1 MDAKNVKIRPAIE
14 ALEVDEEITFP
25 LEKLRNVRVT
35 ASDLGLILGRVYT
48 TNANR
53 DERIVT
59 VKRTT

>member
-53 DERIVT
+53 DERVVT
-59 VKRTT
+59 VKRTA

>member
-59 VKRTT
+59 VKRTA

>member
-14 ALEVDEEITFP
+14 ALEVGGEITFP

-53 DERIVT
+53 EERV
-59 VKRTT
+59 VRVVRTA